1 MDRWTGKVAVVTGAN
16 SGMGAAISK
25 DLAQLGMQVI
35 GLDLQIQTIQENA
48 HKMSRSNVGALYP
61 RICNISEETQVIDS
75 FIWISQKF
83 GGVDVLVNSAG
94 IIRKNMLTNVGNTN
108 DLRDVLQVNVL
119 GLCFCTREAFKS
131 MKERDVS
138 GYIIIINSM
147 AGHSVLSFPGIAPM
161 TNIYAGSK
169 YCLTALSETLR
180 QEIAFLK
187 NKTKVIS
194 ISPGLTSTNMT
205 RNFSSDKTKNKIT
218 DRFPHLLP
226 EDVSNCVKFC
236 LSLPEHVQVNEIM
249 VRAVGENIL

>member
-25 DLAQLGMQVI
+25 DLAKLSMQVV

-48 HKMSRSNVGALYP
+48 HKMSRSNGGVIYP
-61 RICNISEETQVIDS
+61 RICDIREEKQVVDSFTWISE
-75 FIWISQKF
+75 KF

-108 DLRDVLQVNVL
+108 DLRDVLKVNVL

-138 GYIIIINSM
+138 GHIININSM
-147 AGHSVLSFPGIAPM
+147 AGHSILSFPGIAPM

-187 NKTKVIS
+187 NKTKVTS
-194 ISPGLTSTNMT
+194 ISPGLTATNMT

-218 DRFPHLLP
+218 DRFPQLLP